1 MKTIIE
7 IPNKIECSIKIKKG
21 FVFIEILL
29 NEKKKFFLLDS
40 GAPSI
45 ILNEKHITVKKT
57 NQRDFI
63 GVSGK
68 GSSSKVIM
76 SKFNWNGFII
86 KNMEVNVIDLSH
98 LEAVFN
104 EPFHGLIGY
113 EQLSYFSFQI
123 NYKNKTINL
132 WRGFDK
138 NNHNII
144 GEIPFTIYNHLP
156 IIKISIRDKTLKFG
170 LDTGAGSNLLD
181 IKYKS
186 VLKNSFDS
194 IGESILKGGDK
205 NERNVIQV
213 TLNDISINDVPYK
226 KMKTVL
232 TSIVHLTHSFGDID
246 GLLGYEFLKQKN
258 MIISL
263 VEKKIYLIK
272 TSVSNTIRLFN
283 SFE

>member
-1 MKTIIE
+1 MKTTIE

-21 FVFIEILL
+21 FVFIEALL
-29 NEKKKFFLLDS
+29 SDKKVVFLLDS

-45 ILNEKHITVKKT
+45 ILNEKYITVKKN
-57 NQRDFI
+57 NQIDFI

-68 GSSSKVIM
+68 GTSSKVIM

-86 KNMEVNVIDLSH
+86 KNMRVNVIDLSH
-98 LEAVFN
+98 LEIVFN

-113 EQLSYFSFQI
+113 EQLSHFSFHI
-123 NYKNKTINL
+123 NYKNETINL
-132 WRGFDK
+132 WRDFDK
-138 NNHNII
+138 TNHNII
-144 GEIPFTIYNHLP
+144 GEIPFTISNHLP
-156 IIKISIRDKTLKFG
+156 IIKVSIRDKILKFG

-181 IKYKS
+181 IKFKS
-186 VLKNSFDS
+186 VLKKSFDS

-205 NERNVIQV
+205 NGRNVIQV
-213 TLNDISINDVPYK
+213 ALHDISINDVPYK

-232 TSIVHLTHSFGDID
+232 TNIVHLTDSFGDID

-263 VEKKIYLIK
+263 VDKKIYLIK
-272 TSVSNTIRLFN
+272 T
-283 SFE
+283 